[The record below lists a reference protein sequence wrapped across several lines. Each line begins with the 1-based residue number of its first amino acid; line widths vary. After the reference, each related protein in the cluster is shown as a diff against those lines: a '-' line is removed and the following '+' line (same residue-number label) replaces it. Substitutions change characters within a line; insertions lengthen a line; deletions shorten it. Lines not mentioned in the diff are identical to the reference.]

1 MIRYLL
7 AVLLGCFLFLCSG
20 SGLRAQGDSFRLSP
34 RLGQLLEQRSGDPV
48 SVYMLLEEQVDMSA
62 LLDSFRLHR
71 VDVKERGRI
80 VNRQLRA
87 LAERS
92 QTGWMAELSTLGARN
107 IRSIWLAN
115 CLFFEA
121 DASAI
126 RALSADGRIA
136 YMDLDAPVALQ
147 PYQQQ
152 PGETRSLRGQT
163 REPGLSVIRA
173 PFMWEKGYTGYGR
186 KALIIDTGV
195 DPTHPALAR
204 NFAGNHV
211 PVEQA
216 WYPGTFV
223 GEPQDCDIHGTH
235 VAGTVLGIDR
245 YEEDTIGVA
254 FDAQWMG
261 AAGLCGGGTFVLT
274 SSLQWALDP
283 DGDPETSDDMPDV
296 INNSWHDPWV
306 DDECGGIYV
315 PVFEALE
322 AAGIA
327 VIFSA
332 GNSGPSPNTITKPHN
347 VNISPVN
354 LFTVA
359 AVNGNN
365 AGLLAADFSSRG
377 PSNCG
382 GEGSLLIKPEVSAPG
397 VFVRSCI
404 PDGRYGQLSGTSM
417 AAPHVAGAVLLL
429 KEAFPYLSG
438 EDIKYALYH
447 SAADL
452 GDAGEDNTY
461 GMGIIQ
467 LDAAFSYL
475 VDQGHDPVS
484 PYADNDLALLRVQ
497 PVKQPCER
505 SIVLSVT
512 VENRGLLSQEGYTV
526 QVHNEY
532 WPVPRAFPVAEPIA
546 AGERRTHELLLADMG
561 DGRWDFSVYVVSD
574 QDSKPLNDREVC
586 SVELLEAVDWVLD
599 TDSLDLSAPLCSH
612 TSVRL
617 PDSHPEGRLL
627 WYGSPAGGAPV
638 QQETSLF
645 DVPELPGDLTL
656 YAGLEV
662 RKRFGAAAPGPDA
675 TYFASGEGNSMVFHV
690 YHPVRIE
697 TVRCHAESRGLRV
710 IRLVRDNG
718 QIVKEITTSL
728 QVGENTLRI
737 DADLQPGR
745 GYRLVLAFG
754 RPLLGGDPMDPATAQ
769 AKGIF
774 QLQGGEIDFAYVGSQ
789 LFFYDWRVRY
799 EHPCERK
806 PVVIS
811 LNDNEAGFQASF
823 ELAALPESSE
833 SPVSFVNHSVAA
845 VSYTWDFGDGAS
857 SVEEHPVHIYTAPGI
872 YEVLLKAVSADGCED
887 HFALSVDV
895 PEGTTGL
902 SPDAATQVIGL
913 LVYPNPGHGNYQVW
927 VESASAVHRLT
938 VRDLRGAVLYIQENV
953 PQGRS
958 GLDLVRLPPG
968 LYLLEVSDRSGHRSV
983 ERFVRL

>member
-1 MIRYLL
+1 M
-7 AVLLGCFLFLCSG
+7 AVLSGCFLFLCSG
-20 SGLRAQGDSFRLSP
+20 PGLHAQGDAFRISA
-34 RLGQLLEQRSGDPV
+34 RLGQFLEQRSGDPV
-48 SVYMLLEEQVDMSA
+48 QVYMLLEEQVDMSA
-62 LLDSFRLHR
+62 LLDSFRIHR

-80 VNRQLRA
+80 VNYRLRA

-92 QTGWMAELSTLGARN
+92 QAGWAAELSALGARN
-107 IRSIWLAN
+107 IRPLWIAN

-121 DASAI
+121 DAPLL
-126 RALSADGRIA
+126 RMLSADDRIA
-136 YMDLDAPVALQ
+136 YMDLDVPLELQ
-147 PYQQQ
+147 PYQQA
-152 PGETRSLRGQT
+152 PDETRSLRGQT
-163 REPGLSVIRA
+163 REPGLSVVRA

-195 DPTHPALAR
+195 DPVHPALAR

-216 WYPGTFV
+216 WYTGTFV
-223 GEPQDCDIHGTH
+223 GEPRDCDIHGTH

-254 FDAQWMG
+254 FEAQWMG

-283 DGDPETSDDMPDV
+283 DGDPGTSEDMPDV

-306 DDECGGIYV
+306 DDECGGVYV
-315 PVFEALE
+315 PIFEALE

-332 GNSGPSPNTITKPHN
+332 GNSGPAPNTITKPHN

-359 AVNGNN
+359 AVNGSS
-365 AGLLAADFSSRG
+365 AALLAADFSSRG

-404 PDGRYGQLSGTSM
+404 PEGKYTQLSGTSM

-438 EDIKYALYH
+438 EDIKYALYY

-452 GDAGEDNTY
+452 GDPGEDNTY
-461 GMGIIQ
+461 GMGVIQ
-467 LDAAFSYL
+467 LDAAFRYL
-475 VDQGHDPVS
+475 VDQGHEPVS
-484 PYADNDLALLRVQ
+484 PYADNDLALLRAE
-497 PVKQPCER
+497 PFKQPCAGA
-505 SIVLSVT
+505 IILSVT
-512 VENRGLLSQEGYTV
+512 VENRGLSDQEGYTL
-526 QVHNEY
+526 QVYNEH
-532 WPVPRAFPVAEPIA
+532 WAVPREFTVEEPIA
-546 AGERRTHELLLADMG
+546 AGERRTHELVLSDME
-561 DGRWDFSVYVVSD
+561 DGRWDFSVYVVSG
-574 QDSKPLNDREVC
+574 QDEKPLNDREVC
-586 SVELLEAVDWVLD
+586 SVELIRADDWTLE

-612 TSVRL
+612 TRTRL
-617 PDSHPEGRLL
+617 SDWHPEGRLV
-627 WYGSPAGGAPV
+627 WYSSPAGGVPV
-638 QQETSLF
+638 QQETGFF
-645 DVPELPGDLTL
+645 DVPELPGDLSL

-662 RKRFGAAAPGPDA
+662 RRSFGAAAPGPDA
-675 TYFASGEGNSMVFHV
+675 TYFVSGEGNSMIFDV

-728 QVGENTLRI
+728 QIGENTLRI
-737 DADLQPGR
+737 DADLEPGR

-754 RPLLGGDPMDPATAQ
+754 RPLLGGEPLDPVAAHTQ
-769 AKGIF
+769 GIF
-774 QLQGGEIDFAYVGSQ
+774 RLQGGEIDFVYVGTQ
-789 LFFYDWRVRY
+789 IFFYDWRVRY
-799 EHPCERK
+799 EHPCDRK
-806 PVVIS
+806 PVEIS
-811 LNDNEAGFQASF
+811 LNDNAAGFLAAF
-823 ELAALPESSE
+823 ELAAAPESFE
-833 SPVSFVNHSVAA
+833 SPVSFVNRSVAA
-845 VSYTWDFGDGAS
+845 VSYAWDFGDGTS
-857 SVEEHPVHIYTAPGI
+857 STEEHPVHIYPAPGI
-872 YEVLLKAVSADGCED
+872 YEVALKAVSPDGCED

-895 PEGTTGL
+895 PEVTTSL
-902 SPDAATQVIGL
+902 SPDAGLPPIGL

-927 VESASAVHRLT
+927 IESASSVHRLT
-938 VRDLRGAVLYIQENV
+938 VRDLRGTILYIQENV
-953 PQGRS
+953 PEGRS
-958 GLDLVRLPPG
+958 DLDLVSVPPG